1 MKKENKRLAQEKRA
15 KEREKAAQKA
25 KTKQALQLW
34 LPIVGAIAILIIV
47 IAAIATSGSSESDT
61 TGDIA
66 SGTET
71 ADSDIGELSVED
83 ISDSGDLNTTGGV
96 AVKDGD
102 TVNIDFTG
110 YIDGET
116 FDGGST
122 NGAGTDLVI
131 GSGGYI
137 AGFEEGI
144 IGHTVGETF
153 DLNLTFPEDYWDEDY
168 AGKDVVFTTTV
179 NGIYE

>member
-25 KTKQALQLW
+25 NLKRTLQLW
-34 LPIVGAIAILIIV
+34 VPIVGAIAILVIV
-47 IAAIATSGSSESDT
+47 IAAIATSGNSTSETTDDT
-61 TGDIA
+61 VP
-66 SGTET
+66 GTET

-83 ISDSGDLNTTGGV
+83 ISDSGNLNTTEGV
-96 AVKDGD
+96 VVQDGD

-116 FDGGST
+116 FEGGST

-137 AGFEEGI
+137 AGFEDGI
-144 IGHTVGETF
+144 IGHSVGETF
-153 DLNLTFPEDYWDEDY
+153 DLNLTFPEDYWNEDY